1 MALQAKRY
9 SVSTYLKFFLFYAF
23 GVFAFFINFNL
34 PAYQIHIG
42 GWEWGLVKAQSN
54 VLCSHLT
61 NFIKAALYTGN
72 FKAMPFV
79 VWAIGLYAVVDLFWL
94 RPEKAWHTTKVNAAF
109 AIFKIIG
116 FIVLTMIDID
126 IYFGAHFGFMGWLF
140 NGVDSLNGNS
150 IANFVMANILVTICI
165 SIPCAS
171 LFLPFLVDYGLV
183 DFIGVFVRVI
193 MRPVFKLPGRAAIIM
208 VTAFL
213 GNFSAGHIAV
223 NDQYK
228 TGRMT
233 ERESVCIDT
242 SLSTV
247 SVGFLMALATNTGLN
262 NAELWGG
269 KNYWNLFFWVAF
281 LITLIVAFIG
291 VRIPPLRGIP
301 DNYYPGATP
310 NPEQVIKK
318 GIFSAAITEGLD
330 MAQNQDNVGK
340 RIKYY
345 MIETM
350 NVLGTVAAG
359 TSFFGTFGVVL
370 YTYTPIVRWLGY
382 IFWPFFRIFG
392 FKGQE
397 LTTATTGAMISFV
410 EVTVPGLLV
419 TTGVWSMR
427 LRFMLAVLPVTSII
441 FLASFVPC
449 CMGTEVPVKFWH
461 LCVIWLERMILSII
475 ITGIFAIILFP
486 ATMIA

>member
-9 SVSTYLKFFLFYAF
+9 SVSTYLKFFLFSAF

-208 VTAFL
+208 VTSANDTETVTSLFRHGVVDYL
-213 GNFSAGHIAV
+213 VKPFEYERFRSALERFSA
-223 NDQYK
+223 
-228 TGRMT
+228 R
-233 ERESVCIDT
+233 
-242 SLSTV
+242 
-247 SVGFLMALATNTGLN
+247 
-262 NAELWGG
+262 
-269 KNYWNLFFWVAF
+269 
-281 LITLIVAFIG
+281 
-291 VRIPPLRGIP
+291 
-301 DNYYPGATP
+301 
-310 NPEQVIKK
+310 
-318 GIFSAAITEGLD
+318 
-330 MAQNQDNVGK
+330 
-340 RIKYY
+340 
-345 MIETM
+345 M
-350 NVLGTVAAG
+350 NVLSGTSGTVSQSDIDRLISPSSSGEPGKNTLAKGLNAPTLNLIRSFLKKHPEDSF
-359 TSFFGTFGVVL
+359 TSEQISKEVNLSRIT
-370 YTYTPIVRWLGY
+370 VRRYVNHMLEIG
-382 IFWPFFRIFG
+382 
-392 FKGQE
+392 E
-397 LTTATTGAMISFV
+397 LTSTIDYQTGGR
-410 EVTVPGLLV
+410 PGIHYKYCKV
-419 TTGVWSMR
+419 
-427 LRFMLAVLPVTSII
+427 
-441 FLASFVPC
+441 
-449 CMGTEVPVKFWH
+449 
-461 LCVIWLERMILSII
+461 
-475 ITGIFAIILFP
+475 
-486 ATMIA
+486 